1 MTCKDT
7 DTETPKP
14 ETLLDQQAK
23 PLAIKSN
30 FPWLHCDVW
39 TQLRFPRLHV
49 LFSQPSSGVV

>member
-14 ETLLDQQAK
+14 EILDQQAK

-39 TQLRFPRLHV
+39 AQLRFPCLHV
-49 LFSQPSSGVV
+49 LFSQPSCGVV